1 MRSNKHSNRLSSAKD
16 IKVALE
22 KEEEEEEEE
31 KG

>member
-1 MRSNKHSNRLSSAKD
+1 MRSNKHSNRLSSAQD
-16 IKVALE
+16 REVALE